1 MTITVEAIRQP
12 VGHRVRDM
20 ASNDIARLV
29 ELDALLFGA
38 DAWSETA
45 WWAELAERPR
55 RDYVVI
61 VREATILAYGG
72 LDIGTDSADV
82 MTLAVAPEAQGQ
94 GLGRVLLAELEAR
107 AVARGMGAGLLEVR
121 ADNLAARA
129 LYEGAGWRQLHV
141 RRRYYQPGDVDAL
154 ILGKTFTVTEEAI
167 DS

>member
-12 VGHRVRDM
+12 VGRRVRDM

-61 VREATILAYGG
+61 EDEATILAYGG

-94 GLGRVLLAELEAR
+94 GLGR
-107 AVARGMGAGLLEVR
+107 
-121 ADNLAARA
+121 
-129 LYEGAGWRQLHV
+129 
-141 RRRYYQPGDVDAL
+141 DVDQDVHAAHAPARL
-154 ILGKTFTVTEEAI
+154 RRAAKKDDNRPPHASASTPPATEA
-167 DS
+167 